1 MLFIELPQIPNS
13 WQSPQILLPFPS
25 HVSVS
30 PRELNVEIVLSL
42 PAPLHLI
49 PHLDYFNSI
58 PSASLPLSHPLFFP
72 NVPTMLPRRILP
84 E

>member
-42 PAPLHLI
+42 PAPLHLNDEYLLWA
-49 PHLDYFNSI
+49 PH
-58 PSASLPLSHPLFFP
+58 PSP
-72 NVPTMLPRRILP
+72 
-84 E
+84 